1 MIWILSTLACLLG
14 LVIVTWLHLRPPMD
28 VVVSP
33 SPGSAAL
40 QEAVRISVIV
50 PARNEARN
58 MARCLDGLLSQTYPD
73 FELIVLDD
81 RSTDATPAILQSY
94 AARDRRLT
102 VLNGAELPPGW
113 AGKPHALYQAA
124 QFATGEWLCFV
135 DADTFA
141 GPQAI
146 ASVFAK
152 AQATGADLFTIMTG
166 QEVQTFWERVVL
178 PLVFTGLSV
187 GFSPRKVN
195 DPRSKDAIANG
206 QFILIRRSVY
216 DAVGGHAAL
225 KGSIVE
231 DRDLAVLVK
240 RSGYRLIVA
249 DGQQVAQTR
258 MYTSLPE
265 MWEGWT
271 KNIFL
276 GLSGSAGMLLL
287 GAFGAFVSLVAALA
301 LPLWMLG
308 GLVWAALAP
317 ASAGWLVAAE
327 AALLWGYLV
336 FWRLRVLR
344 DMHIPAWYALTIP
357 LGAAIFAAM
366 MFASTWKVLSGRGVT
381 WKGRRYKQSDRPKVG

>member
-1 MIWILSTLACLLG
+1 MIFILSSLACLLG
-14 LVIVTWLHLRPPMD
+14 LAIVTWLHLRPPMD
-28 VVVSP
+28 VIVSP
-33 SPGSAAL
+33 VPPPQAAP
-40 QEAVRISVIV
+40 RISVIV
-50 PARNEARN
+50 PARNEERN
-58 MARCLDGLLSQTYPD
+58 IARCLDGLLSQTYLD

-81 RSTDATPAILQSY
+81 RSTDSTPAILQRY
-94 AARDRRLT
+94 AARDKRLS

-113 AGKPHALYQAA
+113 AGKPHALFQAA
-124 QFATGEWLCFV
+124 KAATGEWLCFV

-141 GPQAI
+141 GPQAL

-152 AQATGADLFTIMTG
+152 AQATQADLFTIMTG

-195 DPRSKDAIANG
+195 DPRRKDAIANG
-206 QFILIRRSVY
+206 QFILIKRTVY
-216 DAVGGHAAL
+216 DAVGGHTAL
-225 KGSIVE
+225 KSSIVE
-231 DRDLAVLVK
+231 DRDLAVRIK

-276 GLSGSAGMLLL
+276 GLSGSAGLLML
-287 GAFGAFVSLVAALA
+287 GAFGASLSLVAALA
-301 LPLWMLG
+301 LPLWLLA
-308 GLVWAALAP
+308 GLIGWALVP
-317 ASAGWLVAAE
+317 ASLAWLAAAE

-336 FWRLRVLR
+336 FWRVRVLR
-344 DMHIPAWYALTIP
+344 VMHIPSWYALTIP

-366 MFASTWKVLSGRGVT
+366 MFASTWKILSGSGVT
-381 WKGRRYKQSDRPKVG
+381 WKGRRYGIR

>member
-1 MIWILSTLACLLG
+1 MIYILSTLACLLG
-14 LVIVTWLHLRPPMD
+14 LAIVTWLHLRPPMD

-33 SPGSAAL
+33 SLRPAPP
-40 QEAVRISVIV
+40 QEAARISVIV

-58 MARCLDGLLSQTYPD
+58 IARCLDGLLSQTYPN

-81 RSTDATPAILQSY
+81 RSSDATPAILQSY
-94 AARDRRLT
+94 AARDTRLN
-102 VLNGAELPPGW
+102 VLTGVELPPGW
-113 AGKPHALYQAA
+113 AGKPHALFQAA
-124 QFATGEWLCFV
+124 RAATGEWLCFV

-141 GPQAI
+141 APSAL
-146 ASVFAK
+146 ASVFSM
-152 AQATGADLFTIMTG
+152 AQQTGADLFTIMTG

-195 DPRSKDAIANG
+195 DPKSKDAIANG
-206 QFILIRRSVY
+206 QFILIKRSVY

-225 KGSIVE
+225 KSSIVE
-231 DRDLAVLVK
+231 DRDLAVRVK

-276 GLSGSAGMLLL
+276 GLSGSASLLLL
-287 GAFGAFVSLVAALA
+287 GAFGALLSLVAALA
-301 LPLWMLG
+301 LPLWLLA
-308 GLVWAALAP
+308 GLVGWVL
-317 ASAGWLVAAE
+317 ASASLAWLAAAE

-336 FWRLRVLR
+336 FWRVRVLR
-344 DMHIPAWYALTIP
+344 AMHIPAWYALTIP

-381 WKGRRYKQSDRPKVG
+381 WKGRRYNQSNRRKV

>member
-1 MIWILSTLACLLG
+1 MIYILSSLFCLIG
-14 LVIVTWLHLRPPMD
+14 IAIVTWLHLQPPME

-33 SPGSAAL
+33 VLPAPAAP
-40 QEAVRISVIV
+40 RISVIV
-50 PARNEARN
+50 PARNEERN
-58 MARCLDGLLSQTYPD
+58 IRRCLDSLLSQTYPN

-81 RSTDATPAILQSY
+81 RSSDTTPQILQSY
-94 AARDRRLT
+94 AAREKRLS
-102 VLNGAELPPGW
+102 VLNGVELPTGW
-113 AGKPHALYQAA
+113 AGKPHALFQAA
-124 QFATGEWLCFV
+124 RAATGEWLCFV

-141 GPQAI
+141 DPSAL
-146 ASVFAK
+146 ASVFAG
-152 AQATGADLFTIMTG
+152 AQTTQADLFTIMTG

-195 DPRSKDAIANG
+195 DPKSKDAIANG
-206 QFILIRRSVY
+206 QFILIKRTVY

-225 KGSIVE
+225 KSSIVE
-231 DRDLAVLVK
+231 DRDLAMLVK

-276 GLSGSAGMLLL
+276 GLSGSAGLLLL
-287 GAFGAFVSLVAALA
+287 GAFGALLSLVAALA
-301 LPLWMLG
+301 LPLWLMG
-308 GLVWAALAP
+308 GLVGWAVAP
-317 ASAGWLVAAE
+317 ASLAWLAALE
-327 AALLWGYLV
+327 AALLWVYLI
-336 FWRLRVLR
+336 FWRVRVLR

-381 WKGRRYKQSDRPKVG
+381 WKGRRYNQSDRRKGGKD

>member
-1 MIWILSTLACLLG
+1 MIFILSSLACLLG

-33 SPGSAAL
+33 VPPPEAAP
-40 QEAVRISVIV
+40 RISVIV
-50 PARNEARN
+50 PARNEERN
-58 MARCLDGLLSQTYPD
+58 IARCLDGLLSQTYPD
-73 FELIVLDD
+73 YELIVLDD
-81 RSTDATPAILQSY
+81 RSTDSTPAILQRY
-94 AARDRRLT
+94 AARDKRLS

-113 AGKPHALYQAA
+113 AGKPHALFQAA
-124 QFATGEWLCFV
+124 RAATGEWLCFV

-141 GPQAI
+141 GPQAL

-152 AQATGADLFTIMTG
+152 AQATQADLFTIMTG

-195 DPRSKDAIANG
+195 DPRRKDAIANG
-206 QFILIRRSVY
+206 QFILIKHTIY

-225 KGSIVE
+225 KSSIVE
-231 DRDLAVLVK
+231 DRDLAVRIK

-276 GLSGSAGMLLL
+276 GLSGSAGLLML
-287 GAFGAFVSLVAALA
+287 GAFGALLSLVAALA
-301 LPLWMLG
+301 LPLWLLA
-308 GLVWAALAP
+308 GLVGWALVPVSLA
-317 ASAGWLVAAE
+317 WLAAAE
-327 AALLWGYLV
+327 AALLWGYLIS
-336 FWRLRVLR
+336 WRVCVLR
-344 DMHIPAWYALTIP
+344 AMHIPSWYALTIP

-366 MFASTWKVLSGRGVT
+366 MFASTWKILSGSGVT
-381 WKGRRYKQSDRPKVG
+381 WKGRRYGIR